1 MARKADIMPTE
12 AQVFVDWTSRDSDQ
26 KATGQLEGRTVTV
39 TGPLGEA
46 DLNGQSTVFGTPSVF
61 TPPLPTS
68 DAIELR
74 SKPTDSDFE
83 VDLGA
88 AVEDAVIDLGSLG
101 SIMTI
106 DPDMTVERL
115 SGDNGFAVQGNV
127 VTGVAKN
134 GPPSD
139 SNGTILVSRSTPFS
153 SVKFKLRL
161 NFAGDGEGVF
171 LQVGR
176 TIQFVDWTSRDSDQK
191 ATGQLEGRTVTVTGP
206 LGEADLNGQSTAF
219 GTPSVFTP
227 PLPTSDAIELRS
239 KPTDSDFEV
248 DLGAAVEDAVFH
260 LASLG
265 SIMTIDPDM
274 TVEQLSGDNG
284 FAVQGNVVTGVAK
297 NGPPSDSNGTIL
309 VSRSTPF
316 SSVKFTLRLNFAGD
330 GEGVLLQVGR

>member
-88 AVEDAVIDLGSLG
+88 AV
-101 SIMTI
+101 
-106 DPDMTVERL
+106 
-115 SGDNGFAVQGNV
+115 Q
-127 VTGVAKN
+127 
-134 GPPSD
+134 
-139 SNGTILVSRSTPFS
+139 
-153 SVKFKLRL
+153 
-161 NFAGDGEGVF
+161 
-171 LQVGR
+171 
-176 TIQFVDWTSRDSDQK
+176 
-191 ATGQLEGRTVTVTGP
+191 
-206 LGEADLNGQSTAF
+206 
-219 GTPSVFTP
+219 
-227 PLPTSDAIELRS
+227 
-239 KPTDSDFEV
+239 
-248 DLGAAVEDAVFH
+248 DAVFH